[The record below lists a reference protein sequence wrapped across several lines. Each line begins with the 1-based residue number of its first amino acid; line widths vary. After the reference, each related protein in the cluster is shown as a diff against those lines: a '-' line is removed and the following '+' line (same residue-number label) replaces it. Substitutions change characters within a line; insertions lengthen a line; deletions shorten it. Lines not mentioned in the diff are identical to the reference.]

1 MPARS
6 VSPSLSRREFTAS
19 MTALFAALRESDDI
33 ILRGLHRVRAGRKA
47 DGSEVTRADK
57 SAERVLRACLAT
69 VWPGDAIHGEEYG
82 GALTD
87 RGRCWLVDPID
98 GTASY
103 ILGLPMFGTLISLL
117 VDGVPVLGCIHLPA
131 LAETTYAATGHGCWL
146 LRTGGKPQRVRV
158 GAHRPLP
165 QAKVGMTCVKEN
177 GWHARPGGPEVLR
190 VARLVGRLR
199 MAGDCVQYALLCRGV
214 LDAAVDPFMKPWDI
228 AALVPCV
235 AEAGGVIS
243 DLHGESSCLLERTSI
258 VAASSEQL
266 RRQIV
271 RSARRPGSSLALGRS
286 THEATSRAARGG

>member
-1 MPARS
+1 MPSRS

-47 DGSEVTRADK
+47 DGSEVTSADK
-57 SAERVLRACLAT
+57 SAERVLRACLST
-69 VWPGDAIHGEEYG
+69 VWPGDAVHGEEYG

-103 ILGLPMFGTLISLL
+103 VLGMPMFGTLVSLL

-131 LAETTYAATGHGCWL
+131 LWETTYAATGHGCWL
-146 LRTGGKPQRVRV
+146 RRAGGKPRRVRV
-158 GAHRPLP
+158 GAQRPLS
-165 QAKVGMTCVKEN
+165 QAKVSMTCVKEN
-177 GWHARPGGPEVLR
+177 GWYARPGGPEVLR
-190 VARLVGRLR
+190 LARSVGRLR

-228 AALVPCV
+228 APLVPCV
-235 AEAGGVIS
+235 TEAGGVIS
-243 DLHGESSCLLERTSI
+243 DLQGASSRLLERTSV
-258 VAASSEQL
+258 VAASSARL
-266 RRQIV
+266 RGEIV
-271 RSARRPGSSLALGRS
+271 
-286 THEATSRAARGG
+286 RAARYPRRAIRPG